1 MKHKNTWQSLLAV
14 IISSKDLKNSII
26 FDCSMKLFV
35 AHASSVASSPRLSNK
50 IITEVQILQKI
61 KQD

>member
-26 FDCSMKLFV
+26 FDCSMELFV
-35 AHASSVASSPRLSNK
+35 AHASSVVSSSRLSNK
-50 IITEVQILQKI
+50 IITEVHILQKI